1 MTDAYSTNFVVIIAT
16 LMYAI
21 KLQSFVALLR
31 QLNRA
36 SSPQAAYRTHH
47 DLQNFAVDT
56 GA

>member
-1 MTDAYSTNFVVIIAT
+1 MTNAYSTNFVVIITT